1 MTELGIL
8 LALGCAA
15 ASNIAFLCKHR
26 GACAAPAVELR
37 HPLRSGVALFR
48 SRWWAIG
55 MAIATG
61 AWLLHV
67 AAMTIAPLSLVQA
80 VIAGGLV
87 LLSYPAERWFG
98 HSLGQREWIGLGLA
112 ALGLAFLAITVPTG
126 GGDHANYSA
135 PAMIAFESGAVALGV
150 ALFASGHTGS
160 PRHHGALLGAA
171 AGVLIGVTNIAIKG
185 LTATV
190 PGDPLAIISPWTGV
204 AVVAAIGSFYAMA
217 RALQIGEAISMIALT
232 SVAANGAA
240 ILGGVI
246 VFGDPIGGDLMEG
259 LARGGAFVAVIA
271 AVALMPGPIRSAGAR
286 A

>member
-1 MTELGIL
+1 M
-8 LALGCAA
+8 
-15 ASNIAFLCKHR
+15 S
-26 GACAAPAVELR
+26 
-37 HPLRSGVALFR
+37 
-48 SRWWAIG
+48 
-55 MAIATG
+55 
-61 AWLLHV
+61 
-67 AAMTIAPLSLVQA
+67 IAPLSLVQA

-98 HSLGQREWIGLGLA
+98 HSLGRREWIGLGLA
-112 ALGLAFLAITVPTG
+112 ALGLAFLAITVPAG
-126 GGDHANYSA
+126 SGSHAQYSV
-135 PAMIAFESGAVALGV
+135 PAMIAFQSGAVALGV

-185 LTATV
+185 LTSTV
-190 PGDPLAIISPWTGV
+190 PSDVLAIISPWTAV

-217 RALQIGEAISMIALT
+217 RSLQIGEAIAMIALT

-240 ILGGVI
+240 ILGGVL
-246 VFGDPIGGDLMEG
+246 VFGDPIGGDLVEG

-271 AVALMPGPIRSAGAR
+271 AVALMPGPIRAAGSR

>member
-15 ASNIAFLCKHR
+15 ASNVAFLCKHR
-26 GACAAPAVELR
+26 GACAAPAVSLR
-37 HPLRSGVALFR
+37 HPLRSGAALFR

-67 AAMTIAPLSLVQA
+67 AAMSIAPLSLVQA

-98 HSLGQREWIGLGLA
+98 HSLGRREWIGLGLA
-112 ALGLAFLAITVPTG
+112 ALGLAFLAITVPAG
-126 GGDHANYSA
+126 SGSHAQYSV
-135 PAMIAFESGAVALGV
+135 PAMIAFQSGAVALGV

-185 LTATV
+185 LTSTV
-190 PGDPLAIISPWTGV
+190 PSDVLAIISPWTAV

-217 RALQIGEAISMIALT
+217 RSLQIGEAIAMIALT

-240 ILGGVI
+240 ILGGVL
-246 VFGDPIGGDLMEG
+246 VFGDPIGGDLVEG

-271 AVALMPGPIRSAGAR
+271 AVALMPGPIRAAGAR